1 MCDPASAVAIAGTMA
16 SVAQAQANFSAQ
28 KKAAGQLYGLNK
40 KLAEEDAVRS
50 YAALQTRQIQEHQK
64 ASQAIDEA
72 HQMAVRKAS
81 LARAGAAEAGVIGS
95 DVQGMLDEFKQSE
108 LNYQTTVIRNRAML
122 DAQFGSELEGVRA
135 QEQGRIL
142 SGLPGPM
149 QAPDLLGAA
158 LSGFGKVL
166 EIRSNL
172 AQLKP
177 IENPNG

>member
-16 SVAQAQANFSAQ
+16 SVAQAQANFQAQ
-28 KKAAGQLYGLNK
+28 RKAAGQLFGLNK
-40 KLAEEDAVRS
+40 TLAEEDAVRS

-72 HQMAVRKAS
+72 HQLAVRKAS
-81 LARAGAAEAGVIGS
+81 TARAGAAEAGVVGS
-95 DVQGMLDEFKQSE
+95 DVAAVLDEFKQSE
-108 LNYQTTVIRNRAML
+108 LNFQTTVIRNRAML
-122 DAQFGSELEGVRA
+122 DAQFGAELEGVRA

-142 SGLPGPM
+142 SGLPGAM
-149 QAPDLLGAA
+149 QRPDLLGVA

-172 AQLKP
+172 NQTT
-177 IENPNG
+177 PNG